1 MRNQHRKGSRR
12 KFMEQLALVRR
23 WKFWIYGIS
32 KHESSYSE
40 TGGLGLT
47 PDFDQIQS
55 QIILAW

>member
-1 MRNQHRKGSRR
+1 MRNQLRKGSRR

-40 TGGLGLT
+40 TGGGLG
-47 PDFDQIQS
+47 
-55 QIILAW
+55 